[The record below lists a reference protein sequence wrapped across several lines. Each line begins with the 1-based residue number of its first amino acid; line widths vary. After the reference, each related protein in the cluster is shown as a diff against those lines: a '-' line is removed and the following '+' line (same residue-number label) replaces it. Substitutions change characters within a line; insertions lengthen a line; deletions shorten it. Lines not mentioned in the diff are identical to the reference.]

1 MKNKMT
7 DIDNLIKQTLSEEE
21 AEFYNELDEQN
32 ALEMLGGVFRGKNRW
47 IMILLN
53 IVMVVVFAIFIYCLI
68 NFLKT
73 DNTNELIRWGGGGFI
88 CLTSIL
94 MVKLFV
100 WMQMDKNAILR
111 EMKRLELQMSSLAA
125 KQS

>member
-7 DIDNLIKQTLSEEE
+7 EIDELIKQTLNEEE
-21 AEFYNELDEQN
+21 ADFYNELDEQN
-32 ALEMLGGVFRGKNRW
+32 VLEMLGGLFHGKNRW

-53 IVMVVVFAIFIYCLI
+53 IVMVVVFVIFIYCLI
-68 NFLKT
+68 NFLST
-73 DNTNELIRWGGGGFI
+73 ENTNELLRWGAGGFL

-94 MVKLFV
+94 LVKLFV

-111 EMKRLELQMSSLAA
+111 EMKRLELQISSLAA
-125 KQS
+125 KKV